1 MEHLPML
8 NLQGRYLKMAKKG
21 LKRQTTESFTDL
33 QNDVLG
39 QYVASGAIDAKDIN
53 AVQDIAVD
61 KFVEFKDHPFYVID
75 NEEMEELVA
84 SIKDNGVLVPVIAR
98 PRDGKFELIAGHRRC
113 HAAKRAGIEKIPAV
127 VKDYSDDEATLAMV
141 DSNIQRE
148 NILPSE
154 KAWAYRMKK
163 ETLSHQGKKAT
174 DPDEVGTDTRDKI
187 SDTDSGATVDRYI
200 RLTYLN
206 KDLLKL
212 VDEKKLS
219 LLSGVS
225 ISYMTKNQ
233 QKIVK
238 KTMDDESLSP
248 TAPQAEQMLKLAKA
262 IKDDTKFELE
272 ILKLLRKK
280 QAKRSYKM
288 TSKEVSRYFPDD
300 FDDEKIK
307 STIEE
312 LLTKWSKEKGYYKK

>member
-1 MEHLPML
+1 
-8 NLQGRYLKMAKKG
+8 MAKKG

-113 HAAKRAGIEKIPAV
+113 HAAKRAGIEKIPAI
-127 VKDYSDDEATLAMV
+127 VKEYSDDEATLAMV

-163 ETLSHQGKKAT
+163 ETLSHQGKKAS

-187 SDTDSGATVDRYI
+187 SDTDSGATADRYI

-248 TAPQAEQMLKLAKA
+248 SAPQAEQMLKLAKA

>member
-1 MEHLPML
+1 
-8 NLQGRYLKMAKKG
+8 MAKKT
-21 LKRQTTESFTDL
+21 LKRQTTESFADL

-39 QYVASGAIDAKDIN
+39 QYVASGAIDAQDIN

-98 PRDGKFELIAGHRRC
+98 PREGKFELIAGHRRC
-113 HAAKRAGIEKIPAV
+113 HAAKRAGISKIPAI
-127 VKDYSDDEATLAMV
+127 VKNYSDDEATLAMV

-154 KAWAYRMKK
+154 KAFAYRMKK
-163 ETLSHQGKKAT
+163 ETLSHQGKKAAN
-174 DPDEVGTDTRDKI
+174 PDEVGTDTRDKI

-200 RLTYLN
+200 RLTYLD
-206 KDLLKL
+206 KELLKR

-219 LLSGVS
+219 LLAAVS

-233 QKIVK
+233 QKIVR
-238 KTMDDESLSP
+238 KTMDDEGK
-248 TAPQAEQMLKLAKA
+248 APSAPMAEQMLKLSKV

-272 ILKLLRKK
+272 VLKLYRKK
-280 QAKRSYKM
+280 PVNRSYKL
-288 TSKEVSRYFPDD
+288 SGKDVSRYFPDD

-312 LLTKWSKEKGYYKK
+312 LLTKWSKDKGYFKK

>member
-1 MEHLPML
+1 
-8 NLQGRYLKMAKKG
+8 MAKKG

-113 HAAKRAGIEKIPAV
+113 HAAKRAGIEKIPAI
-127 VKDYSDDEATLAMV
+127 VKEYSDDEATLAMV

-154 KAWAYRMKK
+154 KAFAYRMKK
-163 ETLSHQGKKAT
+163 ETLSHQGRKAA

-248 TAPQAEQMLKLAKA
+248 SAPQAEQMLKLAKS

>member
-1 MEHLPML
+1 
-8 NLQGRYLKMAKKG
+8 MAKKG

-248 TAPQAEQMLKLAKA
+248 SAPQAEQMLQLAKA

>member
-1 MEHLPML
+1 
-8 NLQGRYLKMAKKG
+8 MAKKG

-61 KFVEFKDHPFYVID
+61 KFIEFKDHPFYVID

-113 HAAKRAGIEKIPAV
+113 HAAKKAGIEKIPAI

-154 KAWAYRMKK
+154 KAFAYRMKK
-163 ETLSHQGKKAT
+163 ETLSHQGRKAA

-200 RLTYLN
+200 RLTYLD
-206 KDLLKL
+206 KELLKR

-219 LLSGVS
+219 LLAAVS

-248 TAPQAEQMLKLAKA
+248 SAPQAEQMLKLAKA

>member
-1 MEHLPML
+1 
-8 NLQGRYLKMAKKG
+8 MAKKG

-113 HAAKRAGIEKIPAV
+113 HAAKRAGIEKIPAI
-127 VKDYSDDEATLAMV
+127 VKEYSDDEATLAMV

-163 ETLSHQGKKAT
+163 ETLSHQGKKAS

-238 KTMDDESLSP
+238 KTMDDEGLSP
-248 TAPQAEQMLKLAKA
+248 SAPQAEQMLKLAKS

>member
-1 MEHLPML
+1 
-8 NLQGRYLKMAKKG
+8 MAKKG

-61 KFVEFKDHPFYVID
+61 KFIEFKDHPFYVID

-113 HAAKRAGIEKIPAV
+113 HAAKKAGIEKIPAI

-154 KAWAYRMKK
+154 KAFAYRMKK
-163 ETLSHQGKKAT
+163 ETLSHQGRKAA

-248 TAPQAEQMLKLAKA
+248 SAPQAEQMLKLAKA

>member
-1 MEHLPML
+1 
-8 NLQGRYLKMAKKG
+8 MAKKG

-113 HAAKRAGIEKIPAV
+113 HAAKRAGIEKIPAI
-127 VKDYSDDEATLAMV
+127 VKEYSDDEATLAMV

-163 ETLSHQGKKAT
+163 ETLSHQGKKAS

-248 TAPQAEQMLKLAKA
+248 SAPQAEQMMKLAKA

>member
-1 MEHLPML
+1 
-8 NLQGRYLKMAKKG
+8 MAKKG

-113 HAAKRAGIEKIPAV
+113 HAAKRAGIEKIPAI

-163 ETLSHQGKKAT
+163 ETLSHQGKKAFN
-174 DPDEVGTDTRDKI
+174 PDEVGTDTRDKI

>member
-1 MEHLPML
+1 
-8 NLQGRYLKMAKKG
+8 R
-21 LKRQTTESFTDL
+21 
-33 QNDVLG
+33 
-39 QYVASGAIDAKDIN
+39 
-53 AVQDIAVD
+53 
-61 KFVEFKDHPFYVID
+61 
-75 NEEMEELVA
+75 
-84 SIKDNGVLVPVIAR
+84 
-98 PRDGKFELIAGHRRC
+98 
-113 HAAKRAGIEKIPAV
+113 
-127 VKDYSDDEATLAMV
+127 
-141 DSNIQRE
+141 
-148 NILPSE
+148 
-154 KAWAYRMKK
+154 
-163 ETLSHQGKKAT
+163 
-174 DPDEVGTDTRDKI
+174 
-187 SDTDSGATVDRYI
+187 
-200 RLTYLN
+200 
-206 KDLLKL
+206 

-219 LLSGVS
+219 LLAAVS

-248 TAPQAEQMLKLAKA
+248 SAPQAEQMLKLAKA

>member
-1 MEHLPML
+1 
-8 NLQGRYLKMAKKG
+8 MAKKG
-21 LKRQTTESFTDL
+21 LKRQTTESFADL

-53 AVQDIAVD
+53 AVQDISVD

-75 NEEMEELVA
+75 NEEMAELVA

-113 HAAKRAGIEKIPAV
+113 HAAKKAGIEKIPAI

-163 ETLSHQGKKAT
+163 ETLSHQGRKAT

-248 TAPQAEQMLKLAKA
+248 SAPQAEQMLKLAKS

-272 ILKLLRKK
+272 ILKLFRKK
-280 QAKRSYKM
+280 HVNRSYKM

>member
-1 MEHLPML
+1 
-8 NLQGRYLKMAKKG
+8 MAKKG

-113 HAAKRAGIEKIPAV
+113 HAAKKAGIEKIPAI

-154 KAWAYRMKK
+154 KAFAYRMKK
-163 ETLSHQGKKAT
+163 ETLSHQGRKAA

-248 TAPQAEQMLKLAKA
+248 SAPQAEQMLKLAKA